1 MIDNELKREMI
12 YNNKSSAL
20 VILNTLPIKEGELLK
35 IRYKKD
41 TGVIDSLVAIG
52 IKDGVGPD
60 CYTLISDQSIPLVT
74 SILNYRPDVSDL
86 VSGSVYIYNN
96 PDSNEYSRFFC
107 YQGELIEEELSENFY
122 FINLEDGIYYYFES
136 TPGSQRIINVSSN
149 LSEKSSF
156 QGVIN
161 VTEDGYKDLLD
172 KGEIKDD
179 YIYLVNDGVS
189 VTNLYYNFMSF
200 KFDLDPVRELKDR
213 ISRLEESLSGYEWID

>member
-1 MIDNELKREMI
+1 MIDNELKRDMV

-20 VILNTLPIKEGELLK
+20 VILNTLSIKEGELLK

-41 TGVIDSLVAIG
+41 SDVIDSLVAIG

-60 CYTLISDQSIPLVT
+60 SYTLISDQSIPLVT
-74 SILNYRPDVSDL
+74 SILDYRPDISDL
-86 VSGSVYIYNN
+86 VSGSVYMYND

-107 YQGELIEEELSENFY
+107 YQGELIEEKLSENFY
-122 FINLEDGIYYYFES
+122 FINLEDGIYYYFDS

-156 QGVIN
+156 QGIIN
-161 VTEDGYKDLLD
+161 VTEDSYQDLLD

-200 KFDLDPVRELKDR
+200 KFDLDPVRELNDR